1 MKYDIPSSL
10 GDLNEANYANK
21 LIYLIENNTDLRKE
35 INDCIMK
42 AMDYEDNIIIKIFKS
57 EFSVNSNDID
67 MINIIQR
74 YLIEF
79 YTRKLNLFYYR
90 TEQDQFFSSLLSI
103 KELNKINSQV
113 YKEKNKIIEEDG
125 KLEEGKPEEN
135 EIVNEIIKKIRKIY
149 LEQLNFI
156 NNDDSNN

>member
-1 MKYDIPSSL
+1 MPTK
-10 GDLNEANYANK
+10 
-21 LIYLIENNTDLRKE
+21 
-35 INDCIMK
+35 
-42 AMDYEDNIIIKIFKS
+42 
-57 EFSVNSNDID
+57 
-67 MINIIQR
+67 
-74 YLIEF
+74 F
-79 YTRKLNLFYYR
+79 YTRKLNLFYFR

-103 KELNKINSQV
+103 KELNKINSKI

-156 NNDDSNN
+156 NNDDSNENHKFEVMENAAANEIKIILGLKLPGIKPIIDFIAKNVETIVPVFTALSLLMA